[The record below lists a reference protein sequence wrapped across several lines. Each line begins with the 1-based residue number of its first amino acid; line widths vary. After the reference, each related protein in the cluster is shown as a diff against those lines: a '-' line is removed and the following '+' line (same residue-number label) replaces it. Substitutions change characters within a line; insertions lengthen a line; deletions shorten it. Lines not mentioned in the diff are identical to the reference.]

1 MKAKMW
7 MALLALYLAWGT
19 TYLAIQYA
27 IESIPPYFMS
37 GTRFL
42 VAGLV
47 LYLWRRLA
55 GDPTPTPAQWRS
67 ASIIG
72 TFLLVGGIGGVGLA
86 EQYVPSGIA
95 ALIIAATPLWVVL
108 LQALPPDR
116 LRPTLL
122 SMGGVMIGLLGIY
135 ILVNP
140 LQSGGQPG
148 GYNLLG
154 VAILLLA
161 ALSWSIG
168 SIISHRADLP
178 KSSLLST
185 GMQLL
190 VGSAGSY
197 LVGLLTGE
205 TSRLDLGAVSP
216 SSMVGLAYLVVVG
229 SLIGFVSYTWLLR
242 VAPTSLVVTYAY
254 VNPLVAVVVGSLIA
268 GEVLTM
274 RVLIATPL
282 ILSAVLLIH
291 AKHWKLIPLRRPGKD
306 IPELARVEAQS
317 HRHLGLGNEL
327 KIQIKSEKHT
337 GAI

>member
-1 MKAKMW
+1 
-7 MALLALYLAWGT
+7 
-19 TYLAIQYA
+19 
-27 IESIPPYFMS
+27 
-37 GTRFL
+37 
-42 VAGLV
+42 
-47 LYLWRRLA
+47 
-55 GDPTPTPAQWRS
+55 AQWRS

-116 LRPTLL
+116 LRPTML
-122 SMGGVMIGLLGIY
+122 SLAGVLIGLLGIY

-148 GYNLLG
+148 AYNLLG
-154 VAILLLA
+154 VATLLLA

-168 SIISHRADLP
+168 SIISHRAELP

-205 TSRLDLGAVSP
+205 ANRLDLGAISL
-216 SSMVGLAYLVVVG
+216 SSSVGLAYLVVVG
-229 SLIGFVSYTWLLR
+229 SLVGFVSYTWLLR
-242 VAPTSLVVTYAY
+242 AAPTSLVVTYAY
-254 VNPLVAVVVGSLIA
+254 VNPLVAVLVGNLIA
-268 GEVLTM
+268 GEVLTP

-291 AKHWKLIPLRRPGKD
+291 ARHWKLLPSRRPGRA
-306 IPELARVEAQS
+306 IPELARIDRQRQQLAGS
-317 HRHLGLGNEL
+317 NEL
-327 KIQIKSEKHT
+327 KIRIKSEKHT
-337 GAI
+337 GVF